1 MTDVREILERGVAG
15 AAPPPHGYERMLR
28 RRDRR
33 DRTRRITAGA
43 VGIAVAFA
51 VAAGGASLLRTSGG
65 PTARDPEPAI
75 SPQPVPGPMHN
86 GRFTVYGLNGG
97 LSEVGL
103 SEFGVGGSEE
113 RWLVECDEG
122 CTTIRSAS
130 WTTDGS
136 RLAFAP
142 ACEGGCGTAGD
153 PYHGIRTLDVATGEE
168 RLLLPGERFWA
179 LDWSPDGTRIAYVS
193 GLDGR
198 ISILELDDSD
208 GISTRALPAIH
219 GATSVSWSPDG
230 TRLAYSTGDE
240 WSGEP
245 VEMFV
250 AATDGSN
257 ITPIGQGHGPEWS
270 PDGSRIAYRRG
281 CEIWVSSDDG
291 SSAHRIA
298 AITFER
304 PTCRRSSFTGSVGPT
319 LGPMWSP
326 DGTKLAVVARRG
338 ASRATLFVMNSDG
351 SNLHEV
357 GRLESSQVAVTW
369 RPIG

>member
-1 MTDVREILERGVAG
+1 MTDVREILERGAAG

-33 DRTRRITAGA
+33 DRNRRIAAGA
-43 VGIAVAFA
+43 VGIAVALA
-51 VAAGGASLLRTSGG
+51 VAAGGVSLLRTSGG
-65 PTARDPEPAI
+65 PPANDPEPAV
-75 SPQPVPGPMHN
+75 SPQPFPGPMHN
-86 GRFTVYGLNGG
+86 GRFTVYGLLHGG

-113 RWLVECDEG
+113 RWLVECDGG

-130 WTTDGS
+130 WTADGS
-136 RLAFAP
+136 TLAFAP

-198 ISILELDDSD
+198 ISILELDDFD
-208 GISTRALPAIH
+208 GVSTRALPAIH

-281 CEIWVSSDDG
+281 CEIWVSSEDG
-291 SSAHRIA
+291 SSARRIA
-298 AITFER
+298 EITFGLF
-304 PTCRRSSFTGSVGPT
+304 TCRPSSFTGSLGPT
-319 LGPMWSP
+319 LGPVWSP
-326 DGTKLAVVARRG
+326 DGTKLAIVARRG
-338 ASRATLFVMNSDG
+338 TSRDTLFVMNSDG

-357 GRLESSQVAVTW
+357 GQLESSLAVTW